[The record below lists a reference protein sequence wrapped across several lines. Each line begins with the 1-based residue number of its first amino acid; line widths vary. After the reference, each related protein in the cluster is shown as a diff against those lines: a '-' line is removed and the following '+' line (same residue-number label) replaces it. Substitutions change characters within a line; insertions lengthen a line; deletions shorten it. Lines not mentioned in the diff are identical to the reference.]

1 MISRVGYGKMVRERE
16 RAEMAGK
23 RAIDFL
29 SLSSFSVSLSPNQL
43 SLSGFL
49 AFSAFLPFSVP

>member
-1 MISRVGYGKMVRERE
+1 MERWLERERE

-23 RAIDFL
+23 RAIDFP
-29 SLSSFSVSLSPNQL
+29 SLSSFSVSHSPNQL

-49 AFSAFLPFSVP
+49 AFSAFLPCSVP